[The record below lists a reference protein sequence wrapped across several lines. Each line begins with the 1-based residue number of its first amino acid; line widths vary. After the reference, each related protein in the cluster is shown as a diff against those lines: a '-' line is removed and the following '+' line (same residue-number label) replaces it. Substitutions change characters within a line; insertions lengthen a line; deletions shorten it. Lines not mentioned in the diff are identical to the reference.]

1 MDLREYK
8 NLLDDTYNL
17 YKEYKIDPLNDTLYN
32 SIRLNLSKLDT
43 LVITG
48 KVPSDLIYIH
58 LTALSLVFQN
68 NNIYHHLHFYSR
80 QNLTYLLQT
89 LHWLL
94 LQLQVL

>member
-8 NLLDDTYNL
+8 TLLDDTYNL

-48 KVPSDLIYIH
+48 KVPSDLIYKTNKVISSMYRLLERPRLEIKKTNNH
-58 LTALSLVFQN
+58 LKK
-68 NNIYHHLHFYSR
+68 
-80 QNLTYLLQT
+80 
-89 LHWLL
+89 
-94 LQLQVL
+94 